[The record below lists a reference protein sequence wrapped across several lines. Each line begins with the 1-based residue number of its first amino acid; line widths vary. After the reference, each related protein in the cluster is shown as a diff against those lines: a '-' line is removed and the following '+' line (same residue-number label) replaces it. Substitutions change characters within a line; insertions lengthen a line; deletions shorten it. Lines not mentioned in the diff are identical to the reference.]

1 MITRTEL
8 MISEIYS
15 SMNFKAQ
22 IMRKTFVFF
31 IAALTLAAASCSKKD
46 EVKPVSS
53 FTVQATTRNG
63 SSGTSFALG
72 DTTNFAFTGNPD
84 IITFYSGEPGKN
96 YEYRTRVKAAGI
108 PQLKFSNL
116 RAGGPQAGSL
126 SLLVSSDFKSVV
138 LRTAAG
144 VQVRDTS
151 ATNANI
157 AGATWTDITSRAL
170 LSTGAAA
177 AVASGTIDLSDFSK
191 DGKPVYIAFKYLAV
205 AGTIQNKWTI
215 SALTLNNV
223 LADGSTYTNA
233 SLNGPTKAISN
244 YGNSTYGPGW
254 AVSYDP
260 SKNLN
265 KLGWVYTDG
274 TSLVITGAATAAAAT
289 APAEAWAIMGP
300 IDLSRVTPDAGLAI
314 KNISATL
321 SSYQYK
327 YTAAGSY
334 NSVFVAAN
342 STADES
348 ATKETT
354 VQIIVK

>member
-1 MITRTEL
+1 MKTRIELTITEV
-8 MISEIYS
+8 YS

-22 IMRKTFVFF
+22 TMRKTYVFL

-63 SSGTSFALG
+63 APGTSFALG

-96 YEYRTRVKAAGI
+96 YEYRSRVKAAGI
-108 PQLKFSNL
+108 PQLKFSSL
-116 RAGGPQAGSL
+116 RAGGSQAGSL
-126 SLLVSSDFKSVV
+126 SLLVSSDFKGVV

-144 VQVRDTS
+144 VQLRDTS

-157 AGATWTDITSRAL
+157 ASAAWSDITSRAL

-191 DGKPVYIAFKYLAV
+191 DGKPVYIAFKYSALA
-205 AGTIQNKWTI
+205 GSIQNKWTI
-215 SALTLNNV
+215 TALSLNNV
-223 LADGSTYTNA
+223 LTDGSTYTNA

-244 YGNSTYGPGW
+244 FGNSTYGPGW

-265 KLGWVYTDG
+265 NIGWVYTDG

-300 IDLSRVTPDAGLAI
+300 IDLSRATPDAGLAI

-334 NSVFVAAN
+334 NSVFVASN
-342 STADES
+342 TTADDS
-348 ATKETT
+348 ASKETT
-354 VQIIVK
+354 IQLIIK